1 MDAKIIKEIELQRKI
16 PIIGKEELSDISDT
30 FSKLIEQNFKIVEI
44 TLRTKQALD
53 IAVIM
58 KEKFPTAIIGLGSIT
73 SINILK
79 EASKHNFDF
88 YVSPGVNQKILNYTI
103 ENNLN
108 YIPGVSTPSEIMM
121 AIEYEKKILKYFHA
135 EKNGGTKFLEN
146 IYEIFD
152 DIKFI
157 PTGGITLENYNTYL
171 KLPNVISVGSTK
183 FRFN

>member
-1 MDAKIIKEIELQRKI
+1 MNYKILEKIKLQKKI
-16 PIIGKEELSDISDT
+16 PIIGKLSASEIENN
-30 FSKLIEQNFKIVEI
+30 FLKLINAKFEIIEI
-44 TLRTKQALD
+44 TLRTNQALD
-53 IAVIM
+53 VAAMM
-58 KEKFPTAIIGLGSIT
+58 KEKHPSAIIGIGSIT
-73 SINILK
+73 SLNILK
-79 EASKHNFDF
+79 EASKYNFDF
-88 YVSPGVNQKILNYTI
+88 YVSPGLNLKILEYTMRK
-103 ENNLN
+103 NLN
-108 YIPGVSTPSEIMM
+108 FIPGVSTPSEIMM

-146 IYEIFD
+146 VYEIFE